1 MKENVQK
8 ADLLN
13 KNFKYKWKESSFTS
27 ILVVQHP
34 V

>member
-1 MKENVQK
+1 MKENGQE

-13 KNFKYKWKESSFTS
+13 KNFKYKWEESSFTS
-27 ILVVQHP
+27 ILVVPRP